1 MLQKINILLVT
12 KSPEERKFITSLL
25 DKSEDFTFTIESA
38 SDLHKA
44 KERLSQKKY
53 SVLIHDIAPEKE
65 IGLDRFRKITQ
76 RFPDLPIILLGNGE
90 TMEFDEKLALIGIQD
105 YLDKTE
111 LTSKSLIH
119 SIIFA
124 IERKMNLQA
133 NQGNLS
139 RDILS
144 VGSNDGYI
152 TEFFDVLEE
161 ELFGLYDAVR
171 MSTDSIVLLDIDGNI
186 KEVNEATLDLLGIDD
201 MKHAIGTPYSQFFI
215 QKDRPRLKESV
226 ELLRDDERIPPQQYK
241 LITPNNEVMTVEI
254 SLAAVKNAS
263 DAIIG
268 FVAIGRDVTIRTEYE
283 EGMREQIY
291 FLQQLIDR
299 IPNPVFFKGKNG
311 IYLGCNMAFEEFLG
325 MEKHEVI
332 GKTVY
337 DIAPEEKAEK
347 YYEMDNKLFQKGG
360 YQVYE
365 YSVEDAN
372 GNIHEVIFHKASFS
386 NLNGDIAGLVGVIN
400 DITDYKTLESN
411 FHETEKLFQF
421 LFDNFDTPLYLFEMK
436 GNRFELHEV
445 NYNACQALGY
455 DKNELLQLSPK
466 DIFQKFIQGKS
477 KDKLLAD
484 KRVEVS
490 TKRIDKTGKKV
501 PIKLVAVLIE
511 HKDLNTVLA
520 IEEKS

>member
-1 MLQKINILLVT
+1 
-12 KSPEERKFITSLL
+12 
-25 DKSEDFTFTIESA
+25 
-38 SDLHKA
+38 
-44 KERLSQKKY
+44 
-53 SVLIHDIAPEKE
+53 
-65 IGLDRFRKITQ
+65 
-76 RFPDLPIILLGNGE
+76 
-90 TMEFDEKLALIGIQD
+90 
-105 YLDKTE
+105 
-111 LTSKSLIH
+111 
-119 SIIFA
+119 
-124 IERKMNLQA
+124 
-133 NQGNLS
+133 
-139 RDILS
+139 
-144 VGSNDGYI
+144 
-152 TEFFDVLEE
+152 
-161 ELFGLYDAVR
+161 
-171 MSTDSIVLLDIDGNI
+171 
-186 KEVNEATLDLLGIDD
+186 
-201 MKHAIGTPYSQFFI
+201 
-215 QKDRPRLKESV
+215 
-226 ELLRDDERIPPQQYK
+226 
-241 LITPNNEVMTVEI
+241 MTVEI

-299 IPNPVFFKGKNG
+299 IPNPVFFKDKNG

-325 MEKHEVI
+325 MEKHEII